1 MSRIKLLLTNFFVYG
16 FGGIISNLIPLI
28 MVPIITRLMPN
39 SFYYGLSDLST
50 TIVSLFSALA
60 VMGMY
65 DAMFRMFFEK
75 KDDDYK
81 KDICSS
87 AFVFTM
93 ITSVFVAFVMIL
105 LQQPISRLFYSD
117 PKYGNLVML
126 CAASVLIGATNSII
140 AAPTRMQNKKTIFLI
155 ANTIFPILSYAI
167 AIPLILNGYYL
178 IALPLATVISGA
190 SKELTFAIINQ
201 KWFRLRRV
209 NWKYI
214 GSMLK
219 IALPLLPNF
228 IIYWIFNSSD
238 RVMISNI
245 LNPDQEGIYAVSS
258 KIGHISQ
265 LIYTAFAGGWQFFA
279 FSIMRDK
286 DNKEFISKVFN
297 VMMAISLGTTLLG
310 TSICKF
316 GVEILFEEEYWSC
329 YICIPYLYLAPLLL
343 MLFQIGTNQLLV
355 IKKTWP
361 NVIILSLG
369 AIANIILN
377 LVLIPIIGI
386 EGASIATFIGYF
398 ISIVLCLIV
407 LKHYK
412 LIVIDFWQT
421 ILPAIVFIVLF
432 SVMRLN
438 SFSTYWINIPLAF
451 IYIVFLI
458 LIYIKDIKIGI
469 NKIKNKKDD
478 RAIKEIKVSS
488 DNHENNVLT
497 EDDSDYEENIL
508 NNSIKQE

>member
-1 MSRIKLLLTNFFVYG
+1 MSRIKLLLTNFLVYG

-75 KDDDYK
+75 KDEDYK

-87 AFVFTM
+87 AFAFTM
-93 ITSVFVAFVMIL
+93 ITSVFVALVMIL

-140 AAPTRMQNKKTIFLI
+140 AAPTRMQNKKTVFLL

-297 VMMAISLGTTLLG
+297 IMMAISLGTTLLG

-343 MLFQIGTNQLLV
+343 MLFQIATNQFLV

-369 AIANIILN
+369 AIVNIILN

-386 EGASIATFIGYF
+386 EGASLATFIGYF
-398 ISIVLCLIV
+398 ISIILCLIV
-407 LKHYK
+407 LKHYN
-412 LIVIDFWQT
+412 LIVIDFLQT
-421 ILPAIVFIVLF
+421 ILPAVVFVILF
-432 SVMRLN
+432 GVMRFNL
-438 SFSTYWINIPLAF
+438 FTKYWLNIPLAF
-451 IYIVFLI
+451 IYILILI
-458 LIYIKDIKIGI
+458 LIYMKDIKIGL
-469 NKIKNKKDD
+469 NKIKNKSNDNK
-478 RAIKEIKVSS
+478 IKTAKETFSNS
-488 DNHENNVLT
+488 ENDELLKENSEN
-497 EDDSDYEENIL
+497 EDITV
-508 NNSIKQE
+508 NNSVKLE